1 MNRTSTDCELD
12 RLVTE
17 ILSTFRIEADDGDP
31 QWRARLRDL
40 RRILARDYR
49 ATVRSLHRSGRLPVR
64 EFVRETGRYF
74 PAMNRKA
81 LQFDKAMRD
90 QVVQLGVALRMEEAP
105 ERRSLRAFYHRDG
118 RHGPLIW
125 LNVAHLPGAV
135 AASFGHE
142 LGHWFRER
150 MLGPGTEE
158 PPRAFFNADFADH
171 LRRPEELFADLF
183 PVIAAYPTNIAER
196 VFPTGSWPQRLRK
209 MTRLDRG
216 TLARLRAHLGSNYG
230 FDIEQRLDW
239 EPPRRFYY
247 VTSMLHFARLRWALL
262 EEFDL

>member
-1 MNRTSTDCELD
+1 MDAELD
-12 RLVTE
+12 RLVAE
-17 ILSTFRIEADDGDP
+17 VLSTFHIEADDGDP

-64 EFVRETGRYF
+64 EFVGEARHHF
-74 PAMNRKA
+74 PDMNRKA
-81 LQFDKAMRD
+81 MQFDQAMRD
-90 QVVQLGVALRMEEAP
+90 QVTDLGIVLRFQEAP
-105 ERRSLRAFYHRDG
+105 DRRTLRAFYHRD
-118 RHGPLIW
+118 RRRGPLIW

-150 MLGPGTEE
+150 MLGPGESAPT
-158 PPRAFFNADFADH
+158 RAFFNSDFAEH
-171 LRRPEELFADLF
+171 LRRPDELFADLF
-183 PVIAAYPTNIAER
+183 PVISAYPTAIAER
-196 VFPTGSWPQRLRK
+196 VFPTGTWRQRLRK
-209 MTRLDRG
+209 AAGLDRA

-239 EPPRRFYY
+239 EPPRRLYY
-247 VTSMLHFARLRWALL
+247 ITSMLHFARLRWALL

>member
-1 MNRTSTDCELD
+1 MNRTSTDTELD
-12 RLVTE
+12 LLVTE
-17 ILSTFRIEADDGDP
+17 ILSTFHIEADDGDAV
-31 QWRARLRDL
+31 WRARLRDL
-40 RRILARDYR
+40 RRILRRDYR
-49 ATVRSLHRSGRLPVR
+49 ATVRSLHRDGRLPVR
-64 EFVRETGRYF
+64 ELVRETRRHF
-74 PAMNRKA
+74 PAMNRQPM
-81 LQFDKAMRD
+81 QFDEPMR
-90 QVVQLGVALRMEEAP
+90 QHVTELGIALRMEEVP
-105 ERRSLRAFYHRDG
+105 QRRSLRAFYHRDD
-118 RHGPLIW
+118 RHGALIW

-150 MLGPGTEE
+150 LLGPGPEE
-158 PPRAFFNADFADH
+158 PTRAFFNNDFAEH

-183 PVIAAYPTNIAER
+183 PVLSAYPTSIAER
-196 VFPTGSWPQRLRK
+196 VFPTGNWPQRLRK
-209 MTRLDRG
+209 MVGLDRA

-239 EPPRRFYY
+239 EPPRRLYY